1 MSATA
6 HPTSTSP
13 SPSSAPP
20 PKRLTDHPA
29 VAASLSEILAAHAHA
44 LRATNRMLEDV
55 ANHPILLTDVSLGE
69 EIAYARRHAMRAAD
83 CLDAASEDYRRKAG
97 A

>member
-1 MSATA
+1 MSHTE
-6 HPTSTSP
+6 PTPSTTT
-13 SPSSAPP
+13 SSAPP
-20 PKRLTDHPA
+20 RRLTDHPA

-69 EIAYARRHAMRAAD
+69 EIAYARRHTTRAAD